1 MGYNRGLAPLDIEP
15 SSNANDHSHGARA
28 VTLLTVYVILLMY
41 IPSALVLAP
50 LGGAG
55 GPATMLAAALVAWYV
70 LLWLHPTSGLD
81 RGSQP
86 IRLAAL
92 AFAGATLAAYVSA
105 NRHALSVVQQNGVDR
120 GLILTLGWLGV
131 LVLAADGITA
141 WDRLQTLLHRVVIG
155 ASVMAAVGITQ
166 FVTGLNLGTFIV
178 IPGFTTKVPFVDL
191 LSRDGINRPSATA
204 AHPLEFAAVLLICL
218 PIALHQARFAAAG
231 TRLRRWLQVALIG
244 GALPITVSRAALLGI
259 AVVSVTTLPTWPK
272 RDRRIAYVFLAGGL
286 AGLWVALPRMVSLF
300 YQLFTHIGNESSS
313 QSRILAYSASVPFIA
328 HHPWFGQGFQT
339 FLPLNYFFVDD
350 QYVTTLIE
358 TGFAGLLTLLAL
370 LATGWFVIRH
380 ARRRATDLARRD
392 LLQSLAAAVAAAAAS
407 FATFDAFSFEIAAGL
422 TFLVLGCAGAAW
434 RLALTEC
441 ERPRAG

>member
-1 MGYNRGLAPLDIEP
+1 MGYNRSLAPLEIEP
-15 SSNANDHSHGARA
+15 SGKANTRPPGTCA
-28 VTLLTVYVILLMY
+28 VTLLTIYVILLMY

-55 GPATMLAAALVAWYV
+55 SPATMLAAALAAWYM
-70 LLWLHPTSGLD
+70 LLWLHPASGLD

-86 IRLAAL
+86 VRLAAL
-92 AFAGATLAAYVSA
+92 TFTCATLAAYVSA
-105 NRHALSVVQQNGVDR
+105 NRHELPALQQHGADR
-120 GLILTLGWLGV
+120 GMILTLGWLGV
-131 LVLAADGITA
+131 LVLATDGISS
-141 WDRLQTLLHRVVIG
+141 WDRLQALLRRIVIAG
-155 ASVMAAVGITQ
+155 TAMAAIGITQ
-166 FVTGLNLGTFIV
+166 FITALNVDAFIA

-204 AHPLEFAAVLLICL
+204 AHPLEFAAVLVICL

-244 GALPITVSRAALLGI
+244 GALPITLSRSALLGI
-259 AVVSVTTLPTWPK
+259 AVVSLTLLPTWPK

-286 AGLWVALPRMVSLF
+286 AGLWLALPRMVTLF

-339 FLPLNYFFVDD
+339 FLPLDYFFVDD

-358 TGFAGLLTLLAL
+358 TGFAGLLALLAM
-370 LATGWFVIRH
+370 LATGWFAVRQ
-380 ARRRATDLARRD
+380 ARRRVTDPKLRD
-392 LLQSLAAAVAAAAAS
+392 LLQSLAAAVAAAAAA
-407 FATFDAFSFEIAAGL
+407 FATFDAFSFAIAAGL

-434 RLALTEC
+434 RLALTEGSL
-441 ERPRAG
+441 PRSG

>member
-1 MGYNRGLAPLDIEP
+1 MGYESGLAPLEVEP
-15 SSNANDHSHGARA
+15 SGNADNHSHDTRA
-28 VTLLTVYVILLMY
+28 VALLTVYVILLMY

-55 GPATMLAAALVAWYV
+55 APATMLAAALVAWYV

-86 IRLAAL
+86 IRLAGL

-105 NRHALSVVQQNGVDR
+105 NRHALTAVQQNGVDR

-131 LVLAADGITA
+131 LVLAADGITG
-141 WDRLQTLLHRVVIG
+141 WDRLQTLLRRVVIG

-166 FVTGLNLGTFIV
+166 FVTGLNLGTFIF

-191 LSRDGINRPSATA
+191 LSRDGLNRPSATA

-218 PIALHQARFAAAG
+218 PIALHRARFAVAG

-244 GALPITVSRAALLGI
+244 AALPITVSRSALLGI
-259 AVVSVTTLPTWPK
+259 AVVLVTTLPTWPK

-286 AGLWVALPRMVSLF
+286 AGLWVALPRMVGLF
-300 YQLFTHIGNESSS
+300 YQLFSHIGNESSS
-313 QSRILAYSASVPFIA
+313 QSRILAYSASAPFIA

-339 FLPLNYFFVDD
+339 FLPLKYFFVDD

-358 TGFAGLLTLLAL
+358 TGFAGFLTLLAL
-370 LATGWFVIRH
+370 LATGWFVVRH
-380 ARRRATDLARRD
+380 ARRRTTDPGRRD

-434 RLALTEC
+434 RLAPTVGEP
-441 ERPRAG
+441 PRAG